1 MYNKR
6 PMRKKTSTDLKK
18 STLVKA
24 GVKFIDLKYCTLI
37 GTLNHITIPVERFEE
52 MVNEGVGVDGSSLPG
67 YKGVQ
72 KGDML
77 LFPDLNTGFIDP
89 FFEDKTL
96 SFLCSV
102 YLPDKL
108 VPYERDSRNIAIK
121 AANYLQKTLRTQA
134 FFQPELEFY
143 IFEKCVFGEGPGCGY
158 YRIETGGDAENNVYY
173 PIRYKGGYHIG
184 PPEDRYANFRN
195 EMIKLLNNCGIKA
208 KYHHH
213 EVGSRAQMEIE
224 LLLEPLLKA
233 ADNIFLAKYL
243 LKSFAHRHNKYLT
256 FMPKPFL
263 GEPGNGLHLHQY
275 LGERNNSLFYD
286 PKKNNN
292 LSELCLKYIG
302 GILHHSRALCAF
314 TNPSTNSYK
323 RLIPGFEAP
332 TYTDFALGSRTS
344 AIRVPAYI
352 RNKKEL
358 DIEYRIP
365 DATSNPYLAI
375 SAILLA
381 GLDGIENNLKP
392 DKREKLPTNSYEAI
406 NALKED
412 YKFLLKGDVFNM
424 DLIERW
430 IEVKTKEFEEI
441 HLRPH
446 HYEFN
451 LYLGV

>member
-1 MYNKR
+1 MKNR
-6 PMRKKTSTDLKK
+6 NITGLKK
-18 STLVKA
+18 RLIND

-37 GTLNHITIPVERFEE
+37 GNLNHITVPVERFERI
-52 MVNEGVGVDGSSLPG
+52 VNEGVGVDGSSLPG

-77 LFPDLNTGFIDP
+77 LFPDLDTAFIDP
-89 FFEDKTL
+89 FFEQKTI

-102 YLPDKL
+102 YLPDSLK
-108 VPYERDSRNIAIK
+108 PYERDSRNIAQK
-121 AANYLQKTLRTQA
+121 AVRYLKKLLNATA
-134 FFQPELEFY
+134 YFQPELEFY
-143 IFEKCVFGEGPGCGY
+143 LFDKCVYGEGDGY
-158 YRIETGGDAENNVYY
+158 SFYRIELNDSENSVNY
-173 PIRYKGGYHIG
+173 PIRFKGGYHIG
-184 PPEDRYANFRN
+184 PPEDRSVNLRN
-195 EMIKLLNNCGIKA
+195 EMLQLLALCRIRA

-213 EVGSRAQMEIE
+213 EVGSKGQMEIE
-224 LLLEPLLKA
+224 LLLEPLVMS

-243 LKSFAHRHNKYLT
+243 LKSFAQRHNKWLT

-275 LGERNNSLFYD
+275 LMAKNRSLFYD
-286 PKKNNN
+286 SKSKNY
-292 LSELCLKYIG
+292 LSDLCLRYIG
-302 GILHHSRALCAF
+302 GILYHSRALCAF

-332 TYTDFALGSRTS
+332 TYTDFALGRRTS

-365 DATSNPYLAI
+365 DATCNPYLSL

-381 GLDGIENNLKP
+381 GLDGIEQNIRP
-392 DKREKLPTNSYEAI
+392 DKKERLPLDSYEAV
-406 NALKED
+406 NALKQD
-412 YKFLLKGDVFNM
+412 HQFLLKGDVFNK

-430 IEVKTKEFEEI
+430 IEVKTKEFEEV

-446 HYEFN
+446 PYEFN

>member
-1 MYNKR
+1 M
-6 PMRKKTSTDLKK
+6 KKKNIARLKIK
-18 STLVKA
+18 FINE
-24 GVKFIDLKYCTLI
+24 GIKFIDLKYCTLI
-37 GTLNHITIPVERFEE
+37 GTLNHITIPIERFEE
-52 MVNEGVGVDGSSLPG
+52 VVAEGVGVDGSSLPG

-77 LFPDLNTGFIDP
+77 LFPDLDTGFIDP
-89 FFEDKTL
+89 FFEDKTI

-108 VPYERDSRNIAIK
+108 IPYERDSRHIAIK
-121 AANYLQKTLRTQA
+121 AIKYLEKILHTQA

-143 IFEKCVFGEGPGCGY
+143 LFEKCVYGEGPGYSY
-158 YRIETGGDAENNVYY
+158 YRIELGTEAENVVSY

-184 PPEDRYANFRN
+184 PPEDRYMNFRN
-195 EMIKLLNNCGIKA
+195 QMVNLLDSCGIRS

-213 EVGSRAQMEIE
+213 EVGSKGQMEVE
-224 LLLEPLLKA
+224 LLLEPLVKS

-243 LKSFAHRHNKYLT
+243 LKSLAQKHNKYLT
-256 FMPKPFL
+256 FMPKPFI

-275 LGERNNSLFYD
+275 LGDRNKSLFYD
-286 PKKNNN
+286 PKGNNN

-302 GILHHSRALCAF
+302 GILCHSRALCAF

-344 AIRVPAYI
+344 AIRVPAYLQN
-352 RNKKEL
+352 RKQL

-392 DKREKLPTNSYEAI
+392 DRKEKLPTNSYEAI

-412 YKFLLKGDVFNM
+412 HKFLLKGDVFNN
-424 DLIERW
+424 DLVERW
-430 IEVKTKEFEEI
+430 IEVKTKEFEEV

-446 HYEFN
+446 PYEFN

>member
-1 MYNKR
+1 MKQKNIVV
-6 PMRKKTSTDLKK
+6 LKK
-18 STLVKA
+18 RLMKQ

-37 GTLNHITIPVERFEE
+37 GTLNHITIPLERFD
-52 MVNEGVGVDGSSLPG
+52 NIITEGVGVDGSSLPG

-77 LFPDLNTGFIDP
+77 LFPDPSTGFIDP
-89 FFEDKTL
+89 FLEHKTI

-102 YLPDKL
+102 YLPDNLK
-108 VPYERDSRNIAIK
+108 PYERDSRNIARK
-121 AANYLQKTLRTQA
+121 AADYLKKVLNATA

-143 IFEKCVFGEGPGCGY
+143 LFDKCVYGEGAGYSY
-158 YRIETGGDAENNVYY
+158 YRIEQDDPENAVHY
-173 PIRYKGGYHIG
+173 PIRFKGGYHIG
-184 PPEDRYANFRN
+184 PPEDHSVNLRN
-195 EMIKLLNNCGIKA
+195 EMVQLLSLCGIKA

-213 EVGSRAQMEIE
+213 EVGSRGQMEIE
-224 LLLEPLLKA
+224 LLLEPLVRS

-243 LKSFAHRHNKYLT
+243 LKSFARKHNKWLT

-275 LGERNNSLFYD
+275 LKNKGRSLFYD
-286 PKKNNN
+286 SKNKNN

-302 GILHHSRALCAF
+302 GILYHSRALCAF

-352 RNKKEL
+352 RNKEEL

-365 DATSNPYLAI
+365 DATCNPYLAL

-381 GLDGIENNLKP
+381 GLDGIAQNIRP
-392 DKREKLPTNSYEAI
+392 DTKERLPTNSYEAV
-406 NALKED
+406 NALKQD
-412 YKFLLKGDVFNM
+412 HKFLLRGDVFNI

-430 IEVKTKEFEEI
+430 IEVKTKEFEEV

-446 HYEFN
+446 PYEFN

>member
-1 MYNKR
+1 MIGKNISAI
-6 PMRKKTSTDLKK
+6 KKK
-18 STLVKA
+18 LVKD

-37 GTLNHITIPVERFEE
+37 GNLNHITIPVERFESIL
-52 MVNEGVGVDGSSLPG
+52 NEGVGVDGSSLPG

-77 LFPDLNTGFIDP
+77 LFPDLGTGFIDP
-89 FFEDKTL
+89 FFEQKTI

-102 YLPDKL
+102 YLPDSLK
-108 VPYERDSRNIAIK
+108 PYERDSRNIAQK
-121 AANYLQKTLRTQA
+121 AAGYLKKLLNA
-134 FFQPELEFY
+134 VAYFQPELEFY
-143 IFEKCVFGEGPGCGY
+143 LFDKCVYGEGSGYSY
-158 YRIETGGDAENNVYY
+158 YRIEIENGSETEVNY
-173 PIRYKGGYHIG
+173 PIRFKGGYHIG
-184 PPEDRYANFRN
+184 PPEDRSANLRN
-195 EMIKLLNNCGIKA
+195 EMIQILSLCGIKA

-213 EVGSRAQMEIE
+213 EVGSRGQMEIE
-224 LLLEPLLKA
+224 LLLEPLVRS
-233 ADNIFLAKYL
+233 ADNIFLAKYI
-243 LKSFAHRHNKYLT
+243 LKSFAQKHNKWLT

-275 LGERNNSLFYD
+275 LKDKNRSLFYD
-286 PKKNNN
+286 PRSKNN

-302 GILHHSRALCAF
+302 GILYHSRALCAF

-332 TYTDFALGSRTS
+332 TYTNFALGSRTS

-352 RNKKEL
+352 RNKREI

-381 GLDGIENNLKP
+381 GLDGIENNIMP
-392 DKREKLPTNSYEAI
+392 DKKEKLPTNSYDAI
-406 NALKED
+406 NSLKQD
-412 YKFLLKGDVFNM
+412 HQFLLKGDVFNK

-430 IEVKTKEFEEI
+430 IEVKTKEFEEV

-446 HYEFN
+446 PYEFY

>member
-1 MYNKR
+1 
-6 PMRKKTSTDLKK
+6 MRKNNISNLTKRFIKD
-18 STLVKA
+18 
-24 GVKFIDLKYCTLI
+24 GIRFIDLKYCTLI
-37 GTLNHITIPVERFEE
+37 GTLNHITIPVERFREV
-52 MVNEGVGVDGSSLPG
+52 VNEGVGVDGSSLPG

-89 FFEDKTL
+89 FFKDRTI

-102 YLPDKL
+102 YLPDRL
-108 VPYERDSRNIAIK
+108 IPYERDSRNIAQK
-121 AANYLQKTLRTQA
+121 ANQYLKKFLNTDA

-143 IFEKCVFGEGPGCGY
+143 LFDKWLYEEGVGYSY
-158 YRIETGGDAENNVYY
+158 YRIESGEKRENLTTY

-184 PPEDRYANFRN
+184 PPEDIYAEFRN
-195 EMIKLLNNCGIKA
+195 EMVKILSQCGIRV

-213 EVGSRAQMEIE
+213 EVGSRGQVEIE
-224 LLLEPLLKA
+224 LLFEPLVKS
-233 ADNIFLAKYL
+233 ADNLFLAKYL
-243 LKSFAHRHNKYLT
+243 LKTLAQRDNKMLT
-256 FMPKPFL
+256 FMPKPFI

-275 LGERNNSLFYD
+275 LGRRGNSLFYD
-286 PKKNNN
+286 PKKKDY
-292 LSELCLKYIG
+292 LSDLCLKYIG

-352 RNKKEL
+352 RKKKEL

-365 DATSNPYLAI
+365 DATSNPYLAM

-381 GLDGIENNLKP
+381 GLDGIENSLKP
-392 DKREKLPTNSYEAI
+392 DKRERLPNNSYEAI
-406 NALKED
+406 NALRED
-412 YKFLLKGDVFNM
+412 YKFLLKGDVFNL

-430 IEVKTKEFEEI
+430 IEVKTKEFEEV

-446 HYEFN
+446 PYEFN

>member
-1 MYNKR
+1 M
-6 PMRKKTSTDLKK
+6 KKHNISSLKK
-18 STLVKA
+18 KMIGNA
-24 GVKFIDLKYCTLI
+24 VKFIDLKYCTLI
-37 GTLNHITIPVERFEE
+37 GNLNHITIPVERFEE
-52 MVNEGVGVDGSSLPG
+52 ILIEGVGVDGSSLPG

-77 LFPDLNTGFIDP
+77 LFPDVGTGFIDS
-89 FFEDKTL
+89 FFEQKTI

-108 VPYERDSRNIAIK
+108 IPYERDSRNIARK
-121 AANYLQKTLRTQA
+121 ATQYLRKILNTTA

-143 IFEKCVFGEGPGCGY
+143 IFDKCVHGEGTGYSY
-158 YRIETGGDAENNVYY
+158 YRIGLENGSETSVNY
-173 PIRYKGGYHIG
+173 PIRFKGGYHIG
-184 PPEDRYANFRN
+184 PPEDHSVNLRN
-195 EMIKLLNNCGIKA
+195 EMVRLLSHCGIKS

-213 EVGSRAQMEIE
+213 EVGSRGQMEIE
-224 LLLEPLLKA
+224 LLLEPLVKS
-233 ADNIFLAKYL
+233 ADNLFLAKYL
-243 LKSFAHRHNKYLT
+243 LKSLAQRHNKWLT
-256 FMPKPFL
+256 FMPKPFF
-263 GEPGNGLHLHQY
+263 GEPGNGLHIHQH
-275 LGERNNSLFYD
+275 LKEKGRSLFYD
-286 PKKNNN
+286 PKSKNS

-302 GILHHSRALCAF
+302 GILLHSRALCAF

-323 RLIPGFEAP
+323 RLIAGFEAP

-365 DATSNPYLAI
+365 DATSNPYLAM

-381 GLDGIENNLKP
+381 GLDGVENNVKP
-392 DKREKLPTNSYEAI
+392 DKKEQLPTNSYEAI

-412 YKFLLKGDVFNM
+412 HKFLLKGDVFNNN
-424 DLIERW
+424 LIERW
-430 IEVKTKEFEEI
+430 IEVKTKEFEEV

-446 HYEFN
+446 PYEFN

>member
-1 MYNKR
+1 MKKPNIAR
-6 PMRKKTSTDLKK
+6 LRKK
-18 STLVKA
+18 LVDEGIKL
-24 GVKFIDLKYCTLI
+24 IDLKYCTLI
-37 GTLNHITIPVERFEE
+37 GNLNHITIPVERFEE
-52 MVNEGVGVDGSSLPG
+52 ILSEGVGVDGSSLPG

-77 LFPDLNTGFIDP
+77 LFPDLSTGFIDP
-89 FFEDKTL
+89 FYEEKTI

-102 YLPDKL
+102 YLPEKL
-108 VPYERDSRNIAIK
+108 IPYERDSRTIAQK
-121 AANYLQKTLRTQA
+121 ASKYLKKIINTTV

-143 IFEKCVFGEGPGCGY
+143 ILDRCVYGEGPGYSY
-158 YRIETGGDAENNVYY
+158 YRVDLESESEASVNY
-173 PIRYKGGYHIG
+173 PIRFKGGYHIG
-184 PPEDRYANFRN
+184 PPEDRFANLRN
-195 EMIKLLNNCGIKA
+195 EMVNLLARCGIRS

-213 EVGSRAQMEIE
+213 EVGSRGQMEIE
-224 LLLEPLLKA
+224 LLMEPLIKS
-233 ADNIFLAKYL
+233 ADNLFLAKYL
-243 LKSFAHRHNKYLT
+243 LKSLAKRNNKWLT

-275 LGERNNSLFYD
+275 LGKNGYSLFYD
-286 PKKNNN
+286 PKAKNC
-292 LSELCLKYIG
+292 LSGLCLKYIG

-352 RNKKEL
+352 MNKKEL

-365 DATSNPYLAI
+365 DATSNPYLVM
-375 SAILLA
+375 SAVLLA

-392 DKREKLPTNSYEAI
+392 DRKEKLPTNSYEAI
-406 NALKED
+406 NALKQD
-412 YKFLLKGDVFNM
+412 HKFLLKGDVFNN

-430 IEVKTKEFEEI
+430 IEVKTKEFEEV

-446 HYEFN
+446 PYEFN

>member
-1 MYNKR
+1 MILMDNKEI
-6 PMRKKTSTDLKK
+6 KDLKARFIK
-18 STLVKA
+18 E
-24 GVKFIDLKYCTLI
+24 GVRFIDLKYCTLI
-37 GTLNHITIPVERFEE
+37 GTLNHITIPIERFED
-52 MVNEGVGVDGSSLPG
+52 VIREGVGVDGSSLPG

-77 LFPDLNTGFIDP
+77 LFPDLDTGFIDP
-89 FFEDKTL
+89 FFEDKTI
-96 SFLCSV
+96 SFICSV

-108 VPYERDSRNIAIK
+108 IPYERDSRNIARK
-121 AANYLQKTLRTQA
+121 AELYLKKKLNTQV
-134 FFQPELEFY
+134 FFQAELEFY
-143 IFEKCVFGEGPGCGY
+143 IFDRCIFEEGPSY
-158 YRIETGGDAENNVYY
+158 SFYKIEQSSEVCVNY

-184 PPEDRYANFRN
+184 PPEDRYTDLRN
-195 EMIKLLNNCGIKA
+195 EMVKILSQCGIRA

-213 EVGSRAQMEIE
+213 EVGSKGQMEIE
-224 LLLEPLLKA
+224 LLMEPLLKS
-233 ADNIFLAKYL
+233 ADNLFLSKYL
-243 LKSFAHRHNKYLT
+243 LKSVAYKHNKYLT
-256 FMPKPFL
+256 FMPKPFI
-263 GEPGNGLHLHQY
+263 GEPGNGLHLHQF
-275 LGERNNSLFYD
+275 LGRKGSSLFFD
-286 PKKNNN
+286 PKAENY
-292 LSELCLKYIG
+292 LSELCLRYIG

-365 DATSNPYLAI
+365 DATSNPYLAM

-392 DKREKLPTNSYEAI
+392 DKKEKLPTNSYEAI
-406 NALKED
+406 NALKQD
-412 YKFLLKGDVFNM
+412 YEFLLKGDVFNQ

-446 HYEFN
+446 PYEFN

>member
-1 MYNKR
+1 MKKFNI
-6 PMRKKTSTDLKK
+6 PSLRKKF
-18 STLVKA
+18 V
-24 GVKFIDLKYCTLI
+24 GEGIRFVDLKYCTLI
-37 GTLNHITIPVERFEE
+37 GNLNHITIPIERFEDIL
-52 MVNEGVGVDGSSLPG
+52 VEGVGVDGSSLPG

-77 LFPDLNTGFIDP
+77 LFPDLDTGFIDP
-89 FFEDKTL
+89 FYEEKTI

-108 VPYERDSRNIAIK
+108 IPYERDSRNIAQK
-121 AANYLQKTLRTQA
+121 ASKYLKKIVNTTV

-143 IFEKCVFGEGPGCGY
+143 VFEKCVYGEGAGYNY
-158 YRIETGGDAENNVYY
+158 YRVDLESESEVSVNY
-173 PIRYKGGYHIG
+173 PIRFKGGYHAG
-184 PPEDRYANFRN
+184 PPEDRFANLRN
-195 EMIKLLNNCGIKA
+195 EMVSLLGQCGIRS

-213 EVGSRAQMEIE
+213 EVGSRGQLEIE
-224 LLLEPLLKA
+224 LLLEPLVKS
-233 ADNIFLAKYL
+233 ADNLFLAKYL
-243 LKSFAHRHNKYLT
+243 LKSLAKKHNKWLT

-275 LGERNNSLFYD
+275 LGEKGYSLFYD
-286 PKKNNN
+286 PKSKNK
-292 LSELCLKYIG
+292 LSDLCLKYIG
-302 GILHHSRALCAF
+302 GILTHSRALCAF

-365 DATSNPYLAI
+365 DATSNPYLAM

-392 DKREKLPTNSYEAI
+392 DKKEKLPTNSYEAI
-406 NALKED
+406 SALKQD
-412 YKFLLKGDVFNM
+412 HKFLLKGDVFNT

-430 IEVKTKEFEEI
+430 IEVKTREFEEV

-446 HYEFN
+446 PYEFN
-451 LYLGV
+451 LYLGT

>member
-1 MYNKR
+1 MKKQYNIR
-6 PMRKKTSTDLKK
+6 QLKK
-18 STLVKA
+18 QLIKEEI
-24 GVKFIDLKYCTLI
+24 KFIDLKYCTLI
-37 GTLNHITIPVERFEE
+37 GTLNHITIPIERFEE
-52 MVNEGVGVDGSSLPG
+52 IISEGVGVDGSSLPG

-77 LFPDLNTGFIDP
+77 LFPDLNTLFIDP
-89 FFEDKTL
+89 FFEDKTV

-102 YLPDKL
+102 YLPDKW
-108 VPYERDSRNIAIK
+108 VPYERDSRNIAKK
-121 AANYLQKTLRTQA
+121 ATNYLKKVLNAQA

-143 IFEKCVFGEGPGCGY
+143 VFEKCTYGEGPGYGY
-158 YRIETGGDAENNVYY
+158 YRIAFADEIENKINY

-184 PPEDRYANFRN
+184 PPEDRYANLRN
-195 EMIKLLNNCGIKA
+195 EMVKILNQCGIKA

-213 EVGSRAQMEIE
+213 EVGAKGQLEIE
-224 LLLEPLLKA
+224 LLMEPMLQA
-233 ADNIFLAKYL
+233 ADNLFLSKYL
-243 LKSFAHRHNKYLT
+243 LKSLAQSRNIYLT
-256 FMPKPFL
+256 FMPKPFI

-275 LGERNNSLFYD
+275 LGEKNSSLFYD
-286 PKKNNN
+286 SKSTNN

-302 GILHHSRALCAF
+302 GILQHSRALCAF

-344 AIRVPAYI
+344 AIRVPAYV

-365 DATSNPYLAI
+365 DATSNPYLAM
-375 SAILLA
+375 SAVLLA

-392 DKREKLPTNSYEAI
+392 DKKEKLPTNSYEAI

-412 YKFLLKGDVFNM
+412 HKFLLKGEVFNT

-430 IEVKTKEFEEI
+430 IEVKTKEFEEV

-446 HYEFN
+446 PYEFN
-451 LYLGV
+451 LYLGI

>member
-1 MYNKR
+1 MKKNNITGL
-6 PMRKKTSTDLKK
+6 RKELS
-18 STLVKA
+18 SE
-24 GVKFIDLKYCTLI
+24 GIRFIDLKYCTLI
-37 GTLNHITIPVERFEE
+37 GNLNHIIVPIERIEE
-52 MVNEGVGVDGSSLPG
+52 ILVEGVGVDGSSLPG

-77 LFPDLNTGFIDP
+77 LFPDLDTGFTDP
-89 FFEDKTL
+89 FYEEKTI

-102 YLPDKL
+102 YLPDKMI
-108 VPYERDSRNIAIK
+108 PYERDSRNIAQK
-121 AANYLQKTLRTQA
+121 ATQYLKKVLDTSA

-143 IFEKCVFGEGPGCGY
+143 VLDRCVCGEGATY
-158 YRIETGGDAENNVYY
+158 SYFRIESESESESAIDY
-173 PIRYKGGYHIG
+173 PIRFKGGYHIG
-184 PPEDRYANFRN
+184 PPEDRFANLRN
-195 EMIKLLNNCGIKA
+195 EMVNILARCGIRT

-213 EVGSRAQMEIE
+213 EVGARGQMEIE
-224 LLLEPLLKA
+224 LLLEPMVRS
-233 ADNIFLAKYL
+233 ADHLFLAKYL
-243 LKSFAHRHNKYLT
+243 LKSLAKKYNKWLT

-275 LGERNNSLFYD
+275 LGEKGHSLFYD
-286 PKKNNN
+286 SKNKNN

-302 GILHHSRALCAF
+302 GILAHSRALCAF

-352 RNKKEL
+352 RNKREL

-365 DATSNPYLAI
+365 DATSNPYLAM
-375 SAILLA
+375 SAVLLA
-381 GLDGIENNLKP
+381 GLDGIENDLKP

-412 YKFLLKGDVFNM
+412 HKFLLKGNVFNN

-446 HYEFN
+446 PYEFN

>member
-1 MYNKR
+1 M
-6 PMRKKTSTDLKK
+6 KKQDINRLKK
-18 STLVKA
+18 KILDE
-24 GVKFIDLKYCTLI
+24 GIRFIDLKYCTLI
-37 GTLNHITIPVERFEE
+37 GTLNHVTIPAERFEE
-52 MVNEGVGVDGSSLPG
+52 ITTDGVGVDGSSLPG

-77 LFPDLNTGFIDP
+77 LLPYLDTGFIDP
-89 FFEDKTL
+89 FFEEKTI

-102 YLPDKL
+102 YLPDSL
-108 VPYERDSRNIAIK
+108 IPYERDSRNIAIK
-121 AANYLQKTLRTQA
+121 AAEYLRKKLNTYA
-134 FFQPELEFY
+134 FFQAELEFY
-143 IFEKCVFGEGPGCGY
+143 LFEKCIFSEGTGY
-158 YRIETGGDAENNVYY
+158 AFYRIETGSESEDNITY

-184 PPEDRYANFRN
+184 PPEDRYANLRN
-195 EMIKLLNNCGIKA
+195 EMIKLLNQCGIRA

-213 EVGSRAQMEIE
+213 EVGSRNQMEIE
-224 LLLEPLLKA
+224 LLLEPLVRA

-243 LKSFAHRHNKYLT
+243 LKSLAQKHNKYLT
-256 FMPKPFL
+256 FMPKPFM

-275 LGERNNSLFYD
+275 LGEKNNSLFYD
-286 PKKNNN
+286 PKKDNN

-375 SAILLA
+375 SAVLLA

-406 NALKED
+406 NALRED
-412 YKFLLKGDVFNM
+412 HKFLLKGDVFNK

-430 IEVKTKEFEEI
+430 IEVKTKEFEEV

>member
-1 MYNKR
+1 MVMKKR
-6 PMRKKTSTDLKK
+6 EIGHQKKQLIKE
-18 STLVKA
+18 
-24 GVKFIDLKYCTLI
+24 GIKFIDLKYCTLI
-37 GTLNHITIPVERFEE
+37 GTLNHITIPVERFDE
-52 MVNEGVGVDGSSLPG
+52 MLSEGVGVDGSSLPG

-77 LFPDLNTGFIDP
+77 LFPDLNTSFIDP
-89 FFEDKTL
+89 FFEDKTI

-108 VPYERDSRNIAIK
+108 IPYERDSRNIAKK
-121 AANYLQKTLRTQA
+121 ATNYLKKILNTQA

-143 IFEKCVFGEGPGCGY
+143 IFEKCEYAEGPGYSY
-158 YRIETGGDAENNVYY
+158 YRLEYINEAENTVHY

-184 PPEDRYANFRN
+184 PPEDLYTNLRN
-195 EMIKLLNNCGIKA
+195 EMVKLLNQCGIKA

-213 EVGSRAQMEIE
+213 EVGSKGQMEIE
-224 LLLEPLLKA
+224 LLLEPLLKS
-233 ADNIFLAKYL
+233 ADNLFLSKYL
-243 LKSFAHRHNKYLT
+243 LKSLAKSRNIYLT
-256 FMPKPFL
+256 FMPKPFI

-275 LGERNNSLFYD
+275 IGEKNRSLFYD
-286 PKKNNN
+286 SQSKNN

-302 GILHHSRALCAF
+302 GILQHSRALCAF

-365 DATSNPYLAI
+365 DATSNPYLAM
-375 SAILLA
+375 SAVLLA

-412 YKFLLKGDVFNM
+412 HKFLLKGDVFNA

-430 IEVKTKEFEEI
+430 IEVKTKEFEEV

-446 HYEFN
+446 PYEFN

>member
-1 MYNKR
+1 M
-6 PMRKKTSTDLKK
+6 KKSKDIIKLKK
-18 STLVKA
+18 KVIND
-24 GVKFIDLKYCTLI
+24 GIKFIDLKYCTLI
-37 GTLNHITIPVERFEE
+37 GTLNHITIPIERFEE
-52 MVNEGVGVDGSSLPG
+52 IIIEGVGVDGSSLPG

-77 LFPDLNTGFIDP
+77 LYPDLETGFIDP
-89 FFEDKTL
+89 FFEKKTI

-108 VPYERDSRNIAIK
+108 VPYERDSRNIAKRAIQ
-121 AANYLQKTLRTQA
+121 YLKKTLHTNA

-143 IFEKCVFGEGPGCGY
+143 LFEKCIYGEGTHYGY
-158 YRIETGGDAENNVYY
+158 YSIETNSETDSSVHY
-173 PIRYKGGYHIG
+173 PIRQKGGYHIG
-184 PPEDRYANFRN
+184 FPEDRYANFRN
-195 EMIKLLNNCGIKA
+195 EIVVLLNQCGIKA

-213 EVGSRAQMEIE
+213 EVGPMGQMEIE
-224 LLLEPLLKA
+224 LLLEPLLKS
-233 ADNIFLAKYL
+233 ADNLFLAKYL
-243 LKSFAHRHNKYLT
+243 LKSFAIKNNKLLT
-256 FMPKPFL
+256 FMPKPFI

-275 LGERNNSLFYD
+275 LGDEGNSLFYD
-286 PKKNNN
+286 PKAKNY

-365 DATSNPYLAI
+365 DATCNPYLAM
-375 SAILLA
+375 SAVLLA

-392 DKREKLPTNSYEAI
+392 DKKEKLPTNSYEAI
-406 NALKED
+406 NALKKD
-412 YKFLLKGDVFNM
+412 HKFLLKGDVFNI

-430 IEVKTKEFEEI
+430 IEVKTKEFEEV

>member
-1 MYNKR
+1 MKKRSQRQKR
-6 PMRKKTSTDLKK
+6 PLTD
-18 STLVKA
+18 
-24 GVKFIDLKYCTLI
+24 GVQFIDLKYCTLI
-37 GTLNHITIPVERFEE
+37 GTLNHITIPVQRFEE
-52 MVNEGVGVDGSSLPG
+52 ILTEGVGVDGSSLPG
-67 YKGVQ
+67 YKGVH

-77 LFPDLNTGFIDP
+77 LFPDLETGFIDP
-89 FFEDKTL
+89 FFEPKTI
-96 SFLCSV
+96 SYLCSI

-108 VPYERDSRNIAIK
+108 VPYERDSRSIAQK
-121 AANYLQKTLRTQA
+121 AVDYLRKTLNTAA

-143 IFEKCVFGEGPGCGY
+143 LFDSCLFEEGTDYSY
-158 YRIETGGDAENNVYY
+158 YRIELEGSSKESVNY
-173 PIRYKGGYHIG
+173 PIRFKGGYHIG
-184 PPEDRYANFRN
+184 PPEDSATNLRN
-195 EMIKLLNNCGIKA
+195 EMVNLLKNCGINS

-213 EVGSRAQMEIE
+213 EVGGRGQMEIE
-224 LLLEPLLKA
+224 LLLEPLVKA
-233 ADNIFLAKYL
+233 ADNILLAKYF
-243 LKSFAHRHNKYLT
+243 LKCLARRHNKLLT

-275 LGERNNSLFYD
+275 LGEKNRSLFYD
-286 PKKNNN
+286 PGAENN
-292 LSELCLKYIG
+292 LSELCLNYIG

-352 RNKKEL
+352 QNKRCL

-365 DATSNPYLAI
+365 DATSNPYLAL

-381 GLDGIENNLKP
+381 GIDGIENNLKP
-392 DKREKLPTNSYEAI
+392 SRREKLPTNSYEAI
-406 NALKED
+406 NALKDD
-412 YKFLLKGDVFNM
+412 YKFLLKGDVFNK

-430 IEVKTKEFEEI
+430 IEVKTKEFEEV

-446 HYEFN
+446 PYEFN

>member
-1 MYNKR
+1 M
-6 PMRKKTSTDLKK
+6 KKQDIGHQIKK
-18 STLVKA
+18 LIKE
-24 GVKFIDLKYCTLI
+24 GVNFIDLKYCTLI
-37 GTLNHITIPVERFEE
+37 GTLNHITIPSERFDEIIF
-52 MVNEGVGVDGSSLPG
+52 EGVGVDGSSLPG

-77 LFPDLNTGFIDP
+77 LFPDLDTFFIDP
-89 FFEDKTL
+89 FFEDKTI

-108 VPYERDSRNIAIK
+108 IPYERDSRNIAKK
-121 AANYLQKTLRTQA
+121 ATNYLKKTLNTQA

-143 IFEKCVFGEGPGCGY
+143 LFEKCEYGEGEGY
-158 YRIETGGDAENNVYY
+158 SYYQIEHRDKTENTVSY

-184 PPEDRYANFRN
+184 PPEDFYANLRN
-195 EMIKLLNNCGIKA
+195 EMVKLLNQCGIKA

-213 EVGSRAQMEIE
+213 EVGSKGQMEIE
-224 LLLEPLLKA
+224 LLLEPLIKS
-233 ADNIFLAKYL
+233 ADNLFLSKYL
-243 LKSFAHRHNKYLT
+243 LKSLAQSRNIYLT
-256 FMPKPFL
+256 FMPKPFI
-263 GEPGNGLHLHQY
+263 GEPGNGLHFHQY
-275 LGERNNSLFYD
+275 LGEKNKSLFYD
-286 PKKNNN
+286 PHSKSS

-302 GILHHSRALCAF
+302 GILNHSRALCAF

-352 RNKKEL
+352 KNKKQL

-365 DATSNPYLAI
+365 DATSNPYLAM
-375 SAILLA
+375 SAVLLA

-392 DKREKLPTNSYEAI
+392 DKKEKLPTNSYEAI

-412 YKFLLKGDVFNM
+412 YKFLLKGDVFNT

-430 IEVKTKEFEEI
+430 IEVKTKEFEEV

-446 HYEFN
+446 PYEFH
-451 LYLGV
+451 LYLGI

>member
-1 MYNKR
+1 MT
-6 PMRKKTSTDLKK
+6 KKFIIGQKK
-18 STLVKA
+18 QLIKE
-24 GVKFIDLKYCTLI
+24 GIKYIDLKYCTLI
-37 GTLNHITIPVERFEE
+37 GTLNHITIPVERFDEII
-52 MVNEGVGVDGSSLPG
+52 NEGVGVDGSSLPG

-77 LFPDLNTGFIDP
+77 LFPDIETGFIDP
-89 FFEDKTL
+89 FFEDKTI

-108 VPYERDSRNIAIK
+108 IPYERDSRNIAKK
-121 AANYLQKTLRTQA
+121 ATHYLKKVLDTQA

-143 IFEKCVFGEGPGCGY
+143 VFEKCAYGEGPGYSY
-158 YRIETGGDAENNVYY
+158 YRIESGDETGNTAIY

-195 EMIKLLNNCGIKA
+195 ELVKLLNQCGIRA

-213 EVGSRAQMEIE
+213 EVGSKGQMEIE
-224 LLLEPLLKA
+224 LVLEPLVKS
-233 ADNIFLAKYL
+233 ADNLFLAKYL
-243 LKSFAHRHNKYLT
+243 LKSFARNRNIFLT
-256 FMPKPFL
+256 FMPKPFI

-275 LGERNNSLFYD
+275 LGEKNKSLFYD
-286 PKKNNN
+286 PKSEAN
-292 LSELCLKYIG
+292 LSDLCLKYIG

-332 TYTDFALGSRTS
+332 IYTDFALGSRTS

-365 DATSNPYLAI
+365 DATSNPYLTM
-375 SAILLA
+375 SAVLLA
-381 GLDGIENNLKP
+381 GLDGIEKNLKP
-392 DKREKLPTNSYEAI
+392 DKKEKLPTNSYEAI

-412 YKFLLKGDVFNM
+412 HKFLLKGDVFNT

-430 IEVKTKEFEEI
+430 IEVKTKEFEEV

-446 HYEFN
+446 PYEFN

>member
-1 MYNKR
+1 MKKKNINSIKNKLI
-6 PMRKKTSTDLKK
+6 SDD
-18 STLVKA
+18 
-24 GVKFIDLKYCTLI
+24 VKFIDLKYCTLI
-37 GTLNHITIPVERFEE
+37 GTLNHITIPVDRFSEIIT
-52 MVNEGVGVDGSSLPG
+52 EGVGVDGSSLPG

-77 LFPDLNTGFIDP
+77 LFPYLDTGFIDP
-89 FFEDKTL
+89 FFEDKTI

-108 VPYERDSRNIAIK
+108 IPYERDSRNIAIK
-121 AANYLQKTLRTQA
+121 ATRYLKNLLNVQA

-143 IFEKCVFGEGPGCGY
+143 LFDKCIFEDGPGYSY
-158 YRIETGGDAENNVYY
+158 YKIDYTNEDHNVIYA
-173 PIRYKGGYHIG
+173 IRYKGGYHIG

-195 EMIKLLNNCGIKA
+195 EMVKMLKQCGIRS

-213 EVGSRAQMEIE
+213 EVGSKGQMEIE
-224 LLLEPLLKA
+224 LLLEPLVKA
-233 ADNIFLAKYL
+233 ADNLFLAKYL
-243 LKSFAHRHNKYLT
+243 LKSFAQRNNKYIT
-256 FMPKPFL
+256 FMPKPFI

-275 LGERNNSLFYD
+275 LGEKNRSLFYD
-286 PKKNNN
+286 PKSKFN

-365 DATSNPYLAI
+365 DATSNPYLAM
-375 SAILLA
+375 SAVLLA

-392 DKREKLPTNSYEAI
+392 DKKEKLPTNSYEAI

-412 YKFLLKGDVFNM
+412 HKFLLKGDVFNV

-430 IEVKTKEFEEI
+430 IEVKTKEFEEV

-446 HYEFN
+446 PYEFN

>member
-1 MYNKR
+1 MI
-6 PMRKKTSTDLKK
+6 MKKQDIGHQIKK
-18 STLVKA
+18 LIKE

-37 GTLNHITIPVERFEE
+37 GTLNHITIPSERFDEIIF
-52 MVNEGVGVDGSSLPG
+52 EGVGVDGSSLPG

-77 LFPDLNTGFIDP
+77 LFPDLDTFFIDP
-89 FFEDKTL
+89 FFEDKTI

-108 VPYERDSRNIAIK
+108 IPYERDSRNIAKK
-121 AANYLQKTLRTQA
+121 AANYLKKTLNTQA

-143 IFEKCVFGEGPGCGY
+143 LFEKCEYGEGEGY
-158 YRIETGGDAENNVYY
+158 SYYQIEYRNKTENTVSY

-184 PPEDRYANFRN
+184 PPEDFYANFRN
-195 EMIKLLNNCGIKA
+195 EMVKLLNQCRIKA

-213 EVGSRAQMEIE
+213 EVGSKGQMEIE
-224 LLLEPLLKA
+224 LLLEPLIKS
-233 ADNIFLAKYL
+233 ADNLFLSKYL
-243 LKSFAHRHNKYLT
+243 LKSLAQSRNIYLT
-256 FMPKPFL
+256 FMPKPFI
-263 GEPGNGLHLHQY
+263 GEPGNGLHFHQY
-275 LGERNNSLFYD
+275 LGEKNKSLFYD
-286 PKKNNN
+286 PHSKSS

-302 GILHHSRALCAF
+302 GILNHSRALCAF

-344 AIRVPAYI
+344 AIRVPAYLK
-352 RNKKEL
+352 NKKQL

-365 DATSNPYLAI
+365 DATSNPYLAM
-375 SAILLA
+375 SAVLLA

-392 DKREKLPTNSYEAI
+392 DKKEKLPTNSYEAI

-412 YKFLLKGDVFNM
+412 YEFLLKGDVFNT

-430 IEVKTKEFEEI
+430 IEVKTKEFEEV

-446 HYEFN
+446 PYEFH
-451 LYLGV
+451 LYLGI

>member
-1 MYNKR
+1 M
-6 PMRKKTSTDLKK
+6 KKKNIAVLKK
-18 STLVKA
+18 KLEND
-24 GVKFIDLKYCTLI
+24 GIKFIDLKYCTLI
-37 GTLNHITIPVERFEE
+37 GNLNHITIPVERFEKIIT
-52 MVNEGVGVDGSSLPG
+52 EGVGVDGSSLPG

-77 LFPDLNTGFIDP
+77 LFPDFATGFIDP
-89 FFEDKTL
+89 FFEQKTI
-96 SFLCSV
+96 SFLCSI
-102 YLPDKL
+102 YLPDNLK
-108 VPYERDSRNIAIK
+108 PYERDSRNIALK
-121 AANYLQKTLRTQA
+121 AIAYLKKVLNATA

-143 IFEKCVFGEGPGCGY
+143 ILDKCEYGEGIGYSY
-158 YRIETGGDAENNVYY
+158 YRIETNDVSENSVNY
-173 PIRYKGGYHIG
+173 PVRFKGGYHIG
-184 PPEDRYANFRN
+184 PPEDHSVNLRN
-195 EMIKLLNNCGIKA
+195 EMVRLLSLCGIKT

-213 EVGSRAQMEIE
+213 EVGSRGQMEIE
-224 LLLEPLLKA
+224 LLLEPLVKS
-233 ADNIFLAKYL
+233 ADNLFLAKYL
-243 LKSFAHRHNKYLT
+243 LKSFAQKHNKWLT
-256 FMPKPFL
+256 FMPKPFF

-275 LGERNNSLFYD
+275 LKSQNGSLFYD
-286 PKKNNN
+286 PKSDNN
-292 LSELCLKYIG
+292 LSKLCLQYIG
-302 GILHHSRALCAF
+302 GILKHSRALCAF

-365 DATSNPYLAI
+365 DATCNPYLTM

-381 GLDGIENNLKP
+381 GLDGIKNNIKTN
-392 DKREKLPTNSYEAI
+392 KKERLPTNSYEAV
-406 NALKED
+406 NTLKQD
-412 YKFLLKGDVFNM
+412 YQFLLQGDVFNK

-430 IEVKTKEFEEI
+430 IEVKIKEFEEV

-446 HYEFN
+446 PYEFN